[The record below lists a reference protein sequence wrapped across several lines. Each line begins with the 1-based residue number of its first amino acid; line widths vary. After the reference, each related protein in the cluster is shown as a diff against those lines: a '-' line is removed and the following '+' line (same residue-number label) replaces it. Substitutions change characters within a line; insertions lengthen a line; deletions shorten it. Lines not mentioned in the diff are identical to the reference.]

1 MTDLMCVSLERD
13 LLLDVGCHF
22 EGLKDPRSSV
32 NLHHPL
38 VSVMVLALR
47 GILAGASGPT
57 GIAEW
62 AFLNRVRLL
71 EVRDLPHGVPGKDV
85 FRRV

>member
-1 MTDLMCVSLERD
+1 MCFSVERD
-13 LLLDVGCHF
+13 RLLEVAEHF
-22 EGLKDPRSSV
+22 EKLVDPRSSV

-38 VSVMVLALR
+38 VSVMVLALM
-47 GILAGASGPT
+47 GILAGARGPT

-71 EVRDLPHGVPGKDV
+71 EVMDLPHGVP
-85 FRRV
+85 